1 MKAKLTIKNIGIAL
15 LFIFIVMQ
23 FFRIE
28 KNNTDSDPTQD
39 FIAITQPDEELA
51 QILRTSCYDCHSN
64 KVNYPWYTNIAPF
77 SWWIK
82 QHINE
87 GREEFNF
94 SEWGAYKDR
103 RKDKKLKESIEMVKE
118 GEMPLGS
125 YTWIHNGAKL
135 SEAQKEKL
143 YTFFTSLRN
152 YESDKPKE

>member
-1 MKAKLTIKNIGIAL
+1 MKAKLTIKNIGFVV
-15 LFIFIVMQ
+15 LFIFIVLQ

-28 KNNTDSDPTQD
+28 KDNTDSDPAQD
-39 FIAITQPDEELA
+39 FIAITQPEEELA

-82 QHINE
+82 KHVNE
-87 GREEFNF
+87 GREELNF
-94 SEWGAYKDR
+94 SEWGSFKDR

-118 GEMPLGS
+118 GEMPLDS
-125 YTWIHNGAKL
+125 YTWIHKGAKL
-135 SEAQKEKL
+135 SEGQKQKL
-143 YTFFTSLRN
+143 YAFFTSLRN